1 MKKIKIALLFV
12 GVCCSINTFAGNKDR
27 AGEAGASQLL
37 INPWTRSAG
46 FAGANTASAIG
57 LEAMGLNI
65 AGMAFTKKTEL
76 LVNHK
81 RYLVGSD
88 VNINSFGFSQK
99 LGEAGVLGVSVMS
112 MSFGDIDITEVDL
125 PEGGIGTFSPSYTT
139 IDAGFAKK
147 FSNSISGGIGV
158 RIISESIANASARG
172 FAFDA
177 GVRYVTGE
185 NDNVKFGISLK
196 NVGPSMNYNGDGISF
211 TAVAQSAFGTNYLT
225 TKDHRTA
232 SYQLPSLLNI
242 GASYD
247 FYLAPQTDSTS
258 SEITSDHRITV
269 AGNFTSNS
277 FTKDQYRIGVEYGFK
292 NMFMLRGGYVLEQ
305 GTWFD
310 SEKRTSAYTGPAFGA
325 SFVAPLGKKGTTF
338 GLHYA
343 YQMTESFD
351 GTHSIGI
358 RLDL

>member
-1 MKKIKIALLFV
+1 M
-12 GVCCSINTFAGNKDR
+12 
-27 AGEAGASQLL
+27 
-37 INPWTRSAG
+37 
-46 FAGANTASAIG
+46 
-57 LEAMGLNI
+57 
-65 AGMAFTKKTEL
+65 
-76 LVNHK
+76 
-81 RYLVGSD
+81 
-88 VNINSFGFSQK
+88 NSFGFAQK
-99 LGEAGVLGVSVMS
+99 IGESGVLGVSVMS
-112 MSFGDIDITEVDL
+112 MKFGDIDITEVNL

-139 IDAGFAKK
+139 IDAGYSKK

-177 GVRYVTGE
+177 GVRYTTGD
-185 NDNVKFGISLK
+185 NDQIKFGIALK
-196 NVGPSMNYNGDGISF
+196 NVGPSMKSSGDGLSF
-211 TAVAQSAFGTNYLT
+211 TEINDNNGNEVQSTQ
-225 TKDHRTA
+225 DHRVA
-232 SYQLPSLLNI
+232 AYQLPSLLNI

-247 FYLAPQTDSTS
+247 FYLAPKTDSTS
-258 SEITSDHRITV
+258 SEISSDHRITA

-292 NMFMLRGGYVLEQ
+292 NMFMIRGGYVIDQ

-325 SFVAPLGKKGTTF
+325 SFVAPLGKKGSTF

-343 YQMTESFD
+343 YQMTESFE

-358 RLDL
+358 KLDL

>member
-1 MKKIKIALLFV
+1 MKKIKISILLV
-12 GVCCSINTFAGNKDR
+12 AVCCSIDLFAGNEDR

-37 INPWTRSAG
+37 INPWTRSVG
-46 FAGANTASAIG
+46 FGGANSASITG
-57 LEAMGLNI
+57 LEAMSLNI
-65 AGMAFTKKTEL
+65 AGMAFTNKTEL

-88 VNINSFGFSQK
+88 VGINSFGFSQK
-99 LGEAGVLGVSVMS
+99 LGESGVLGVSVMS
-112 MSFGDIDITEVDL
+112 VDFGENQITQVDL
-125 PEGGIGTFSPSYTT
+125 PEGGIGTFSPNQTT
-139 IDAGFAKK
+139 IDVGYAKK
-147 FSNSISGGIGV
+147 FSNSISGGMAV
-158 RIISESIANASARG
+158 RIISESIHNVAARG

-177 GVRYVTGE
+177 GVRYVTGD
-185 NDNVKFGISLK
+185 NDQIKFGIALK
-196 NVGPSMNYNGDGISF
+196 NVGPSMKAGGDGISF
-211 TAVAQSAFGTNYLT
+211 VETNDNNGNEVSST
-225 TKDHRTA
+225 QDHRVA

-247 FYLAPQTDSTS
+247 FYLAPKTDSSS
-258 SEITSDHRITV
+258 SEISSDHRITV

-277 FTKDQYRIGVEYGFK
+277 FTKDQYRLGLEYGFK
-292 NMFMLRGGYVLEQ
+292 NMFMIRGGYVMEQ

-310 SEKRTSAYTGPAFGA
+310 GAKRTSAYTGPAFGA
-325 SFVAPLGKKGTTF
+325 SFVAPLGKKGATL
-338 GLHYA
+338 GIHYA

>member
-1 MKKIKIALLFV
+1 MKKIKISILLV
-12 GVCCSINTFAGNKDR
+12 AACCSANLFAGNEDR

-37 INPWTRSAG
+37 INPWTRSVG
-46 FAGANTASAIG
+46 FGGANTASVTG

-65 AGMAFTKKTEL
+65 AGLAFTRKTEL

-88 VNINSFGFSQK
+88 VSVNSFGFAQK
-99 LGEAGVLGVSVMS
+99 LGESGVLGVSVMS
-112 MSFGDIDITEVDL
+112 MKFGDIDITEVNL

-139 IDAGFAKK
+139 IDAGYSKK
-147 FSNSISGGIGV
+147 FSNSISGGLGV

-177 GVRYVTGE
+177 GVRYVTGD
-185 NDNVKFGISLK
+185 NDQVKFGIALK
-196 NVGPSMNYNGDGISF
+196 NVGPSMKSSGDGLSF
-211 TAVAQSAFGTNYLT
+211 TEINDNNGVEIQSTQ
-225 TKDHRTA
+225 DHRVA
-232 SYQLPSLLNI
+232 AYQLPSLLHI

-247 FYLAPQTDSTS
+247 FYLAPTTDSTS
-258 SEITSDHRITV
+258 SEISSDHRIT
-269 AGNFTSNS
+269 AAANFTSNS

-292 NMFMLRGGYVLEQ
+292 NMFMIRGGYVLEQ

-343 YQMTESFD
+343 YQMTESFE

-358 RLDL
+358 KLDL